1 MPPEKPTQP
10 KHSTDSCCSFS
21 LGSNLESMDL
31 NIISVHGMVCWQCI
45 MPCSIIHPPSQ
56 SSSLCFWTRV
66 ITTGHAMLWDALRQQ
81 KCLQSSSQ
89 LKSIVHQDINCKT
102 GNIALVQRLPPGTHK
117 TDGFISTQPFTSALQ
132 LGRSTSKF
140 PAVFAKQFYSCL
152 SEIKAPSLGCA
163 LHFYSD

>member
-1 MPPEKPTQP
+1 MCTPPENPTQP
-10 KHSTDSCCSFS
+10 KHSTDRQLFFIFCGFKS
-21 LGSNLESMDL
+21 ESMDL

-45 MPCSIIHPPSQ
+45 MPCSIPHPLPK
-56 SSSLCFWTRV
+56 SSSLSFWTRV
-66 ITTGHAMLWDALRQQ
+66 ITTRHAVPWDALRL

-89 LKSIVHQDINCKT
+89 LRSIVHQDINCTT

-140 PAVFAKQFYSCL
+140 PTIFA
-152 SEIKAPSLGCA
+152 
-163 LHFYSD
+163 